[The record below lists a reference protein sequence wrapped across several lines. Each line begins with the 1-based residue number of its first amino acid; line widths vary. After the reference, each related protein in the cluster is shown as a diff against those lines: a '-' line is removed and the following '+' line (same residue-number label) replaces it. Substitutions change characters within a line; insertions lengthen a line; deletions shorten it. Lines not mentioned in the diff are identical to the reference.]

1 VSDERADRER
11 EEFERIALIAQVDKD
26 RAMIAQYVE
35 NMAFF
40 RVRIEEA
47 RYRLG
52 RLDERLG
59 G

>member
-1 VSDERADRER
+1 VSDERAHRER
-11 EEFERIALIAQVDKD
+11 EEFERIALISQVDKD
-26 RAMIAQYVE
+26 RRMIAQYVE

-40 RVRIEEA
+40 QARIEEA